1 MGGEGSN
8 IHHKTV
14 GTTQECAKLAA
25 DTEGANVW
33 VFNISGNSCF
43 VKERH
48 KEKQRWGR
56 ITGNRACG
64 QLPQK
69 QLDRMLLNKCKR
81 EPNVAIHK
89 YNDGKHTLNERE
101 VANPQACA
109 KLAVETPDGF
119 FWTFNEEQ
127 GGTKR

>member
-69 QLDRMLLNKCKR
+69 QLDRMLLKPPKGGV
-81 EPNVAIHK
+81 PDPDYA
-89 YNDGKHTLNERE
+89 DGETMI
-101 VANPQACA
+101 
-109 KLAVETPDGF
+109 LARVPIYGTQDAGRMF
-119 FWTFNEEQ
+119 FGKDSEL
-127 GGTKR
+127 